1 LFIRPELEPEGGPED
16 VDLTLYGRRKWARLA
31 CKGNPSVLPF
41 FFAKP
46 RFAHPLWSRLWEHRS
61 LFFARNHVEQFLDC
75 AESQVKRLYN
85 ERSKDV
91 NRALPSPD
99 APQAHIFFACKPNM
113 ATFS

>member
-1 LFIRPELEPEGGPED
+1 
-16 VDLTLYGRRKWARLA
+16 VDLYRLRQWARLA
-31 CKGNPSVLPF
+31 CKGNPSVLHF

-46 RFAHPLWSRLWEHRS
+46 RFAHPLWSRLWEQRS
-61 LFFARNHVEQFLDC
+61 LFFARNHVEQFLDY
-75 AESQVKRLYN
+75 AEAQVKRLYN

-113 ATFS
+113 ATFF